1 MYKLIIMMDNN
12 AIRYLQLSAFKHVQN
27 DHKDGL

>member
-12 AIRYLQLSAFKHVQN
+12 AIHHLPLFAFKHVQN
-27 DHKDGL
+27 DHNDGL

>member
-12 AIRYLQLSAFKHVQN
+12 AIQHFHLSDPTHVQN
-27 DHKDGL
+27 DHNDGL